1 MELVSSGI
9 LVMISTAVDRMMSLL
24 VLRLHVVRI
33 LRNVSDLQVN
43 HELLLGEVETTAAN
57 LAESFL
63 NAIGIPI

>member
-9 LVMISTAVDRMMSLL
+9 LVGISTAVDRMMSLL

-33 LRNVSDLQVN
+33 LRNVSDLVVN
-43 HELLLGEVETTAAN
+43 HELLLGKVETTAAN